1 MHICSHLYDNNISSS
16 LFHLHSFY
24 RSSTPAGRAFIRSF
38 TQPHNLPTLDIAGDM
53 LPLSTLFLA
62 LMAITSVSASPI
74 PFSQTGQSVP
84 SGQLTSRNTPA
95 PRFHSDIHLQ
105 QSVPRKRLSSSEK
118 ALLYRPRKRLDVLAK
133 RQEAPAEGGAGEHD

>member
-1 MHICSHLYDNNISSS
+1 
-16 LFHLHSFY
+16 
-24 RSSTPAGRAFIRSF
+24 
-38 TQPHNLPTLDIAGDM
+38 
-53 LPLSTLFLA
+53 
-62 LMAITSVSASPI
+62 MAITSGSASPI